1 MEKHFKAL
9 DKQSVCHQDW
19 KQVVVNTK
27 PKLKEDKQ
35 TTTKKISDSQLQE
48 NKLLK
53 KVDNDE
59 LSHTKISLELRKQ
72 IQQKRSSL
80 GMTQKQLA
88 QRVNFPVSIINE
100 IETGKAIYNPQQ
112 INKIKR
118 FLKL

>member
-1 MEKHFKAL
+1 MEKHFQAL
-9 DKQSVCHQDW
+9 DKQSVSHQDW
-19 KQVVVNTK
+19 KPVIVKTK
-27 PKLKEDKQ
+27 TTLKEDKQ
-35 TTTKKISDSQLQE
+35 STKKISDSQLQE

-59 LSHTKISLELRKQ
+59 LSHTKISPELRKQ

-80 GMTQKQLA
+80 GLTQKQLA

>member
-1 MEKHFKAL
+1 MDIKLH
-9 DKQSVCHQDW
+9 
-19 KQVVVNTK
+19 KQV
-27 PKLKEDKQ
+27 EDGEL
-35 TTTKKISDSQLQE
+35 TH
-48 NKLLK
+48 K
-53 KVDNDE
+53 KVGM
-59 LSHTKISLELRKQ
+59 ELRKQ